1 MQSIATLAALLAVA
15 VLLVPL
21 FKRAGLGTVIG
32 YLAAGVLI
40 GPWGFGVVR
49 DPENLLHT
57 AEVGVVL
64 LLFVIGLELQP
75 SRLWALRKSVFGLGA
90 LQVGGCAAVMAPAAH
105 LLGLDWPLAVV
116 VGLTLALSSTAFVLP
131 TLAERNEMGSLFG
144 RETFGI
150 LLFQDLLVIPLLA
163 VLPLLG
169 AQSHDG
175 EGTNPLVGVGIL
187 VAAILVGRP
196 LLDLVFRHVTRINSR
211 EMFTAAALATALGLG
226 LLLQAGGLSMSLG
239 AFVAGVLLSD
249 SDFRHELEAS
259 ILPFQGLLMGL
270 FFIAVGM
277 GIDLG
282 MIVHHPLNVLGLT
295 LALVLIK
302 GGSFFVLRRLTGCD
316 TRRSRMQ
323 ALILAQCGEFAFV
336 LFGAAQEG
344 GLLPAAV
351 VAQLN
356 LSVAL
361 SMALAPFL
369 IIWGDRLDARSAPA
383 AEVPPPDEMP
393 DEHAPVVIAGFGRVG
408 QIVGRVL
415 LARRVRFT
423 ALDKDHS
430 EVKTIR
436 RFGIEAFYGDAAQL
450 EVLHAAKVGEAQ
462 VFVLAIDDIE
472 ASLLSAE
479 TVRRHFPDV
488 TIVARAR
495 NRFHA
500 YRLMDLGVELIIRET
515 FLSSLDMARQVF
527 ETLGKPAERARDIVA
542 RFAEYDGRILRREQA
557 LYHDETQLIQTSR
570 EALDELASLLEE
582 EVPAPAAE
590 QAPADAATEAAA
602 GEGETAEG
610 DAGQA
615 TPDAHDRP
623 PADDAGNT
631 TPALLRGTREG

>member
-369 IIWGDRLDARSAPA
+369 IIWGDRLDARSAA
-383 AEVPPPDEMP
+383 AVEAPPPDEMP

>member
-90 LQVGGCAAVMAPAAH
+90 LQVGGCAAVMAPAAY

-169 AQSHDG
+169 SQDSGA
-175 EGTNPLVGVGIL
+175 EGTNPLIGVGIL
-187 VAAILVGRP
+187 VAAILIGRP

-295 LALVLIK
+295 LALVVIK
-302 GGSFFVLRRLTGCD
+302 GGSFFLLRRITGCD

-336 LFGAAQEG
+336 LFGAAQQG
-344 GLLPAAV
+344 GLLPAGV

-383 AEVPPPDEMP
+383 AETPPPDDMP

-423 ALDKDHS
+423 ALDKNHS

-450 EVLHAAKVGEAQ
+450 EVLHAAKVGEAE

-472 ASLLSAE
+472 CSLRSAE
-479 TVRRHFPDV
+479 TVRRHFPAV
-488 TIVARAR
+488 TIIARAR

-527 ETLGKPAERARDIVA
+527 ETLGKPPERARDIVA
-542 RFAEYDGRILRREQA
+542 RFADYDARILRREQA

-570 EALDELASLLEE
+570 EAMDELASLLEE
-582 EVPAPAAE
+582 EVPAPPASADPSPPAPPDDDAAATPAE
-590 QAPADAATEAAA
+590 ASEVAAPAT
-602 GEGETAEG
+602 
-610 DAGQA
+610 
-615 TPDAHDRP
+615 
-623 PADDAGNT
+623 DD
-631 TPALLRGTREG
+631 TPALLRSARDG

>member
-90 LQVGGCAAVMAPAAH
+90 LQVGGCAAVMAPAAY
-105 LLGLDWPLAVV
+105 LLGLDWPLAIV

-175 EGTNPLVGVGIL
+175 EGTNPLIGVGIL

-369 IIWGDRLDARSAPA
+369 IIWGDRLDARSAA
-383 AEVPPPDEMP
+383 AVEAPPPDEMP

-479 TVRRHFPDV
+479 TVRRHFPGV

-542 RFAEYDGRILRREQA
+542 RFAEYDARVLRREQA

-582 EVPAPAAE
+582 EVPAPTAEAAE
-590 QAPADAATEAAA
+590 PEQSPAEDKADATADTATDTAAAEAGEAAPA
-602 GEGETAEG
+602 G
-610 DAGQA
+610 DTDG
-615 TPDAHDRP
+615 
-623 PADDAGNT
+623 G
-631 TPALLRGTREG
+631 TPALLRGARDG

>member
-75 SRLWALRKSVFGLGA
+75 SRLWALRKSVFGLGT
-90 LQVGGCAAVMAPAAH
+90 LQVGGCAAVMAPAAY

-175 EGTNPLVGVGIL
+175 EGTNPLIGVGIL

-479 TVRRHFPDV
+479 TVRRHFPGV

-542 RFAEYDGRILRREQA
+542 RFAEYDARVLRREQA

-582 EVPAPAAE
+582 EVPAPTAEAAE
-590 QAPADAATEAAA
+590 PEQSPAEDKADATADTATDTAAAEAGEAAPA
-602 GEGETAEG
+602 G
-610 DAGQA
+610 DTDG
-615 TPDAHDRP
+615 
-623 PADDAGNT
+623 G
-631 TPALLRGTREG
+631 TPALLRGARDG

>member
-75 SRLWALRKSVFGLGA
+75 SRLWALRKSVFGLGT
-90 LQVGGCAAVMAPAAH
+90 LQVGGCAAVMAPAAY

-175 EGTNPLVGVGIL
+175 EGTNPLIGVGIL

-369 IIWGDRLDARSAPA
+369 IIWGDRLDARSAA
-383 AEVPPPDEMP
+383 AVEAPPPDEMP

-479 TVRRHFPDV
+479 TVRRHFPGV

-542 RFAEYDGRILRREQA
+542 RFAEYDARVLRREQA

-582 EVPAPAAE
+582 EVPAPTAEAAE
-590 QAPADAATEAAA
+590 PEQSPAEDKADATADTATDTAAAEAGEAAPA
-602 GEGETAEG
+602 G
-610 DAGQA
+610 DTDG
-615 TPDAHDRP
+615 
-623 PADDAGNT
+623 G
-631 TPALLRGTREG
+631 TPALLRGARDG

>member
-1 MQSIATLAALLAVA
+1 
-15 VLLVPL
+15 
-21 FKRAGLGTVIG
+21 
-32 YLAAGVLI
+32 
-40 GPWGFGVVR
+40 
-49 DPENLLHT
+49 
-57 AEVGVVL
+57 
-64 LLFVIGLELQP
+64 
-75 SRLWALRKSVFGLGA
+75 
-90 LQVGGCAAVMAPAAH
+90 
-105 LLGLDWPLAVV
+105 
-116 VGLTLALSSTAFVLP
+116 
-131 TLAERNEMGSLFG
+131 
-144 RETFGI
+144 
-150 LLFQDLLVIPLLA
+150 
-163 VLPLLG
+163 
-169 AQSHDG
+169 
-175 EGTNPLVGVGIL
+175 
-187 VAAILVGRP
+187 
-196 LLDLVFRHVTRINSR
+196 
-211 EMFTAAALATALGLG
+211 
-226 LLLQAGGLSMSLG
+226 
-239 AFVAGVLLSD
+239 
-249 SDFRHELEAS
+249 
-259 ILPFQGLLMGL
+259 
-270 FFIAVGM
+270 M

-336 LFGAAQEG
+336 LFGAAQQG
-344 GLLPAAV
+344 GLLPAGV

-479 TVRRHFPDV
+479 TVRRHFPGV

-527 ETLGKPAERARDIVA
+527 ETLGKPADRARDIVA
-542 RFAEYDGRILRREQA
+542 RFAEYDARILRREQA

-582 EVPAPAAE
+582 EVPAPTAESAEPEQTPVEADAEATPPTATDAAVADAGE
-590 QAPADAATEAAA
+590 ARPAGNADAA
-602 GEGETAEG
+602 
-610 DAGQA
+610 
-615 TPDAHDRP
+615 
-623 PADDAGNT
+623 
-631 TPALLRGTREG
+631 TPALLRGAHDG

>member
-369 IIWGDRLDARSAPA
+369 IIWGDRLDARSAA
-383 AEVPPPDEMP
+383 AVEAPPPDEMP

-479 TVRRHFPDV
+479 TVRRHFPGV

-542 RFAEYDGRILRREQA
+542 RFAEYDARVLRREQA

-582 EVPAPAAE
+582 EVPAPTAEAAE
-590 QAPADAATEAAA
+590 PEQSPAEDKADATADTATDTAAAEAGEAAPA
-602 GEGETAEG
+602 G
-610 DAGQA
+610 DTDG
-615 TPDAHDRP
+615 
-623 PADDAGNT
+623 G
-631 TPALLRGTREG
+631 TPALLRGARDD

>member
-90 LQVGGCAAVMAPAAH
+90 LQVGGCAAVMAPAAY

-175 EGTNPLVGVGIL
+175 EGTNPLIGVGIL

-383 AEVPPPDEMP
+383 AEAPPPDEMP

-479 TVRRHFPDV
+479 TVRRHFPGV

-542 RFAEYDGRILRREQA
+542 RFAEYDARVLRREQA

-582 EVPAPAAE
+582 EVPAPTAEAAE
-590 QAPADAATEAAA
+590 PEQSPAEDKADATADTATDTAAAEAGEAAPA
-602 GEGETAEG
+602 G
-610 DAGQA
+610 DTDG
-615 TPDAHDRP
+615 
-623 PADDAGNT
+623 G
-631 TPALLRGTREG
+631 TPALLRGARDG

>member
-90 LQVGGCAAVMAPAAH
+90 LQVGGCAAVMAPAAY

-175 EGTNPLVGVGIL
+175 EGTNPLIGVGIL

-336 LFGAAQEG
+336 LFGVAQASQ
-344 GLLPAAV
+344 LLEPDV

-361 SMALAPFL
+361 SMATAPLLFILA
-369 IIWGDRLDARSAPA
+369 DRLNAREA
-383 AEVPPPDEMP
+383 AANPKAEPESEDMP
-393 DEHAPVVIAGFGRVG
+393 DLPNPVVMAGFGRVG

-415 LARRVRFT
+415 LARNVPFT
-423 ALDKDHS
+423 ALDIDHE
-430 EVKTIR
+430 EVKTMK
-436 RFGIEAFYGDAAQL
+436 RFGIQAYYGNAAHL
-450 EVLHAAKVGEAQ
+450 EVLHAARIDDAK

-472 ASLLSAE
+472 TSLRCAE
-479 TVRRHFPDV
+479 MVRKHFPHV

-500 YRLMDLGVELIIRET
+500 YRLMDLGVELLMRET
-515 FLSSLDMARQVF
+515 FRSSLDMARMIF
-527 ETLGKPAERARDIVA
+527 EALGKAPEKSQQIID
-542 RFAEYDGRILRREQA
+542 RFAAHDTELLKREQA
-557 LYHDETQLIQTSR
+557 LYHDEHQLIQSAR
-570 EALDELASLLEE
+570 EATEELGLILEQE
-582 EVPAPAAE
+582 LG
-590 QAPADAATEAAA
+590 DALPESAAA
-602 GEGETAEG
+602 DTAPDDDKTEPRPV
-610 DAGQA
+610 AG
-615 TPDAHDRP
+615 
-623 PADDAGNT
+623 G
-631 TPALLRGTREG
+631 

>member
-90 LQVGGCAAVMAPAAH
+90 LQVGGCAAVMAPAAY

-175 EGTNPLVGVGIL
+175 EGTNPLIGVGIL

-369 IIWGDRLDARSAPA
+369 IIWGDRLDARSAA
-383 AEVPPPDEMP
+383 AVEAPPPDEMP

-479 TVRRHFPDV
+479 TVRRHFPGV

-527 ETLGKPAERARDIVA
+527 ETLGKPADRARDIVA
-542 RFAEYDGRILRREQA
+542 RFAEYDARILRREQA

-582 EVPAPAAE
+582 EVPAPTAESAEPEQTPVEADAEATPPTATDAAVADAGE
-590 QAPADAATEAAA
+590 ARPAGNADAA
-602 GEGETAEG
+602 
-610 DAGQA
+610 
-615 TPDAHDRP
+615 
-623 PADDAGNT
+623 
-631 TPALLRGTREG
+631 TPALLRGAHDG

>member
-90 LQVGGCAAVMAPAAH
+90 LQVGGCAAVMAPAAY

-175 EGTNPLVGVGIL
+175 EGTNPLIGVGIV
-187 VAAILVGRP
+187 VAAVLVGGP

-369 IIWGDRLDARSAPA
+369 IIWGDRLDARSAA
-383 AEVPPPDEMP
+383 AVEAPPPDEMP

-479 TVRRHFPDV
+479 TVRRHFPGV

-542 RFAEYDGRILRREQA
+542 RFAEYDARVLRREQA

-582 EVPAPAAE
+582 EVPAPTAEAAE
-590 QAPADAATEAAA
+590 PEQSPAEDKADATADTATDTAAAEAGEAAPA
-602 GEGETAEG
+602 G
-610 DAGQA
+610 DTDG
-615 TPDAHDRP
+615 
-623 PADDAGNT
+623 G
-631 TPALLRGTREG
+631 TPALLRGARDG

>member
-75 SRLWALRKSVFGLGA
+75 SRLWALRKSVFGLGT
-90 LQVGGCAAVMAPAAH
+90 LQVAASTAVMAPAAY
-105 LLGLDWPLAVV
+105 LFGLGWPLAIV

-169 AQSHDG
+169 ATAHGAED
-175 EGTNPLVGVGIL
+175 TNPLIGVAIL
-187 VAAILVGRP
+187 VAAVLVGRP

-302 GGSFFVLRRLTGCD
+302 GGTFYLLRRLTGCD
-316 TRRSRMQ
+316 RRRSRMQ
-323 ALILAQCGEFAFV
+323 ALMLAQCGEFAFV
-336 LFGAAQEG
+336 LFGAAQQG
-344 GLLPAAV
+344 GLLGAEV
-351 VAQLN
+351 VSQLN

-361 SMALAPFL
+361 SMVLAPFL
-369 IIWGDRLDARSAPA
+369 IIWGDRMAAREAV
-383 AEVPPPDEMP
+383 AEEAPPPDELP
-393 DEHAPVVIAGFGRVG
+393 DRHAPVVIAGFGRVG
-408 QIVGRVL
+408 QIIGRVL
-415 LARRVRFT
+415 LARRVPFT

-436 RFGIEAFYGDAAQL
+436 RFGIEAYYGDAAQL
-450 EVLHAAKVGEAQ
+450 EVLHAAKVGEAK

-472 ASLLSAE
+472 ASLCCAE
-479 TVRRHFPDV
+479 TVRKHFPQLR
-488 TIVARAR
+488 IVARAR

-500 YRLMDLGVELIIRET
+500 YRLMDLGVELIMRET

-527 ETLGKPAERARDIVA
+527 EELGKSPERARDIVA
-542 RFAEYDGRILRREQA
+542 RFAEHDARILRREQA

-582 EVPAPAAE
+582 ELAPVGE
-590 QAPADAATEAAA
+590 ADDPPTEMPLP
-602 GEGETAEG
+602 
-610 DAGQA
+610 A
-615 TPDAHDRP
+615 TPDKA
-623 PADDAGNT
+623 
-631 TPALLRGTREG
+631 

>member
-90 LQVGGCAAVMAPAAH
+90 LQVGGCAAVMAPAAY

-175 EGTNPLVGVGIL
+175 EGTNPLIGVGIL

-369 IIWGDRLDARSAPA
+369 IIWGDRLDARSAA
-383 AEVPPPDEMP
+383 AVEAPPPDEMP

-479 TVRRHFPDV
+479 TVRRHFPGV

-542 RFAEYDGRILRREQA
+542 RFAEYDARVLRREQA

-582 EVPAPAAE
+582 EVPAPTAEAAE
-590 QAPADAATEAAA
+590 PEQSPAEDKADATADTATDTAAAEAGEAAPA
-602 GEGETAEG
+602 G
-610 DAGQA
+610 DTDG
-615 TPDAHDRP
+615 
-623 PADDAGNT
+623 G
-631 TPALLRGTREG
+631 TPALLRGARDD

>member
-90 LQVGGCAAVMAPAAH
+90 LQVGGCAAVMAPAAY

-175 EGTNPLVGVGIL
+175 EGTNPLIGVGIL

-369 IIWGDRLDARSAPA
+369 IIWGDRLDARSAA
-383 AEVPPPDEMP
+383 AVEAPPPDEMP

-479 TVRRHFPDV
+479 TVRRHFPGV

-542 RFAEYDGRILRREQA
+542 RFAEYDARVLRREQA
-557 LYHDETQLIQTSR
+557 LYHDETQLIHTSR

-582 EVPAPAAE
+582 EVPAPTAEAAE
-590 QAPADAATEAAA
+590 PEQSPAEDKADATADTATDTAAAEAGEAAPA
-602 GEGETAEG
+602 G
-610 DAGQA
+610 DTDG
-615 TPDAHDRP
+615 
-623 PADDAGNT
+623 G
-631 TPALLRGTREG
+631 TPALLRGARDG

>member
-75 SRLWALRKSVFGLGA
+75 SRLWALRKSVFGLGT
-90 LQVGGCAAVMAPAAH
+90 LQVGGCAAVMAPAAY

-175 EGTNPLVGVGIL
+175 EGTNPLIGVGIL

-336 LFGAAQEG
+336 LFGAAQQG
-344 GLLPAAV
+344 GLLPAGV

-479 TVRRHFPDV
+479 TVRRHFPGV

-527 ETLGKPAERARDIVA
+527 ETLGKPADRARDIVA
-542 RFAEYDGRILRREQA
+542 RFAEYDARILRREQA

>member
-369 IIWGDRLDARSAPA
+369 IIWGDRLDARSAA
-383 AEVPPPDEMP
+383 AVEAPPPDEMP

-479 TVRRHFPDV
+479 TVRRHFPGV

-542 RFAEYDGRILRREQA
+542 RFAEYDARVLRREQA

-582 EVPAPAAE
+582 EVPAPTAEAAE
-590 QAPADAATEAAA
+590 PEQSPAEDKADATADTATDTAAAEAGEAAPA
-602 GEGETAEG
+602 G
-610 DAGQA
+610 DTDG
-615 TPDAHDRP
+615 
-623 PADDAGNT
+623 G
-631 TPALLRGTREG
+631 TPALLRGARDG

>member
-75 SRLWALRKSVFGLGA
+75 SRLWALRKSVFGLGS
-90 LQVGGCAAVMAPAAH
+90 LQVGGCAALMAPAAH
-105 LLGLDWPLAVV
+105 LLGLDWPLAIV

-169 AQSHDG
+169 SQDSGA
-175 EGTNPLVGVGIL
+175 EGTNPLIGVGIL
-187 VAAILVGRP
+187 VAAILIGRP

-295 LALVLIK
+295 LALVVIK
-302 GGSFFVLRRLTGCD
+302 GGSFFLLRRITGCD

-336 LFGAAQEG
+336 LFGAAQQG
-344 GLLPAAV
+344 GLLPAGV

-383 AEVPPPDEMP
+383 AETPPPDDMP

-423 ALDKDHS
+423 ALDKNHS

-450 EVLHAAKVGEAQ
+450 EVLHAAKVGEAE

-472 ASLLSAE
+472 CSLRSAE
-479 TVRRHFPDV
+479 TVRRHFPAV
-488 TIVARAR
+488 TIIARAR

-527 ETLGKPAERARDIVA
+527 ETLGKPPERARDIVA
-542 RFAEYDGRILRREQA
+542 RFADYDARILRREQA

-570 EALDELASLLEE
+570 EAMDELASLLEE
-582 EVPAPAAE
+582 EVPAPPASADPSPPAPPDDDAAATPAE
-590 QAPADAATEAAA
+590 ASEVAAPAT
-602 GEGETAEG
+602 
-610 DAGQA
+610 
-615 TPDAHDRP
+615 
-623 PADDAGNT
+623 DD
-631 TPALLRGTREG
+631 TPALLRSARDG

>member
-1 MQSIATLAALLAVA
+1 MQSVATLAALLAVA

-40 GPWGFGVVR
+40 GPSGVGVVS
-49 DPENLLHT
+49 DPANLLHT

-75 SRLWALRKSVFGLGA
+75 SRLWALRKSVFGLGTM
-90 LQVGGCAAVMAPAAH
+90 QVAGCTAIMAPAAH
-105 LLGLDWPLAVV
+105 FVGLDWPLAIV

-169 AQSHDG
+169 AQSAEHG
-175 EGTNPLVGVGIL
+175 GANPMIGLGIL

-282 MIVHHPLNVLGLT
+282 MVVAHPLNVLGLT
-295 LALVLIK
+295 LGLVVVK
-302 GGSFFVLRRLTGCD
+302 GGSFFALRRLTGCD
-316 TRRSRMQ
+316 TRRSRLQ

-336 LFGAAQEG
+336 LFGAAHAG
-344 GLLPAAV
+344 GLLASEV

-361 SMALAPFL
+361 SMVLAPFL
-369 IIWGDRLDARSAPA
+369 IIWGDRLDAREAAASGEAP
-383 AEVPPPDEMP
+383 PPPDVLP
-393 DEHAPVVIAGFGRVG
+393 DDEHPVVIAGFGRVG
-408 QIVGRVL
+408 QIIGRVL
-415 LARRVRFT
+415 LARRVPFT
-423 ALDKDHS
+423 ALDKDHT
-430 EVKTIR
+430 EVQMIR
-436 RFGIEAFYGDAAQL
+436 RFGIKAYYGDAMNL
-450 EVLHAAKVGEAQ
+450 DVLHAAKLEHAQ

-472 ASLLSAE
+472 ASLCCAE
-479 TVRRHFPDV
+479 TVRKHFPAV

-515 FLSSLDMARQVF
+515 FLSSLDMAARTF
-527 ETLGKPAERARDIVA
+527 EALGKSPEKAREIVDL
-542 RFAEYDGRILRREQA
+542 FAEQDAVLLRREQA
-557 LYHDETQLIQTSR
+557 LYHDETQLIQSSR
-570 EALDELASLLEE
+570 EALDELAHLLEE
-582 EVPAPAAE
+582 EVGAPRPSKE
-590 QAPADAATEAAA
+590 APPSEPP
-602 GEGETAEG
+602 AEG
-610 DAGQA
+610 SPGELAE
-615 TPDAHDRP
+615 
-623 PADDAGNT
+623 PA
-631 TPALLRGTREG
+631 R